1 MIITNSLWEVIMM
14 AKKSDE
20 AYLHFLRYY
29 LFSALDICRNAKSN
43 PIQIDLVEL
52 YVRTAL
58 GLVDEISPTNIDE
71 DPNDITSEV

>member
-1 MIITNSLWEVIMM
+1 MT

-29 LFSALDICRNAKSN
+29 LLSALDICRNAKSS

-52 YVRTAL
+52 YVRNAL
-58 GLVDEISPTNIDE
+58 GLVDEISQTSTDK
-71 DPNDITSEV
+71 DPSDITN

>member
-1 MIITNSLWEVIMM
+1 MM

-29 LFSALDICRNAKSN
+29 LFNALDICRNAKSS

-58 GLVDEISPTNIDE
+58 GLVDEISPTSTDE
-71 DPNDITSEV
+71 DPNDIINDV